1 MQKVAGTGL
10 AALAGG
16 FGGAAIAGVQ
26 FNAQMEQ
33 YTTTFEVFTKSAEKA
48 NEVLDDL
55 QQMGAKT
62 PFEFTDLADA
72 TTTLMAFDFTADEAI
87 DSLEMLGNA
96 SQGNADK
103 LDTITTAFARMSSS
117 GKVSLE
123 DLNMMI
129 DVGFNPLQQ
138 VAENAGITMG
148 EVYDKISKGEISV
161 EQVTEA
167 MQQMTSEG
175 GQYFGLMD
183 AQSETL
189 NGRLSTLSDTV
200 QMKLGEATQFLFDQ
214 FSDLLPAIISFI
226 ENLDLNTVY
235 NGILLVSGALGG
247 LFTAITLVRG
257 AIALF
262 QVTTYIQSLG
272 GLTSAIGMVIAGIGT
287 VLTTIAPVVAVITAV
302 IAVIALVTATI
313 AQLWNTSETFRQS
326 VIEIINNI
334 SNTLNNIWV
343 TIVQPI
349 LTILTETLVN
359 VYNNGIKPLWDQW
372 VAFVGVFV
380 QKVNE
385 LWTTITPVLDWFVNT
400 FGPMLVAVFEL
411 FMTTWQTTINVVL
424 QVAGQLLANLST
436 IVSGIIDVIRGI
448 VDFLVG
454 VFTGDWKLAWNGVQ
468 TIFNGFKQT
477 IDGISGAIKN
487 IFNGIINFVKGGF
500 MSAWQSA
507 WNSVKSIFT
516 GIWNSLRGVVSNV
529 WNNILGLFSNGGQIF
544 NGVVNGISNVFRTIV
559 NNLISGINRV
569 IATPF
574 NTING
579 ILNGIRNISVLGAKP
594 FAGLWSANPLPV
606 PRIPT
611 LQRGGV
617 LEKGQVG
624 LLEGNG
630 AEAVV
635 PLDRN
640 KAWIR
645 AVAKDMLNIMPQVQN
660 KTNNQTVNFYQ
671 PVETADQVA
680 RALRLQQR
688 YGLAG

>member
-16 FGGAAIAGVQ
+16 FGGMAVAGVQ

-48 NEVLDDL
+48 NEVLNDL

-72 TTTLMAFDFTADEAI
+72 TTTLMAFGFTADEAI

-272 GLTSAIGMVIAGIGT
+272 GLTSAIGMVTAGIGT
-287 VLTTIAPVVAVITAV
+287 VLATIAPVVAVITAV

-313 AQLWNTSETFRQS
+313 TQLWNTSETFRQS

-500 MSAWQSA
+500 TSAWQSA

-516 GIWNSLRGVVSNV
+516 GIWNSLKGVVSNV

>member
-48 NEVLDDL
+48 NEVLNDL

-72 TTTLMAFDFTADEAI
+72 TTTLMAFGFTADEAI

-103 LDTITTAFARMSSS
+103 LDTITKAFARMSSS

-272 GLTSAIGMVIAGIGT
+272 GLTSAIGMVTAGIGT
-287 VLTTIAPVVAVITAV
+287 VLTAIAPVVAVITAV

-313 AQLWNTSETFRQS
+313 TQLWNTSETFRQS

-516 GIWNSLRGVVSNV
+516 GIWNSLSGVVSSV
-529 WNNILGLFSNGGQIF
+529 WSNILGLFSNGGQIF
-544 NGVVNGISNVFRTIV
+544 NGVVNGISKVFRTIV

>member
-1 MQKVAGTGL
+1 
-10 AALAGG
+10 
-16 FGGAAIAGVQ
+16 
-26 FNAQMEQ
+26 
-33 YTTTFEVFTKSAEKA
+33 
-48 NEVLDDL
+48 
-55 QQMGAKT
+55 
-62 PFEFTDLADA
+62 
-72 TTTLMAFDFTADEAI
+72 
-87 DSLEMLGNA
+87 
-96 SQGNADK
+96 
-103 LDTITTAFARMSSS
+103 
-117 GKVSLE
+117 
-123 DLNMMI
+123 
-129 DVGFNPLQQ
+129 
-138 VAENAGITMG
+138 MG
-148 EVYDKISKGEISV
+148 EVYDRISKGKISV
-161 EQVTEA
+161 DQVTEA
-167 MQQMTSEG
+167 MRKMTSEG

-257 AIALF
+257 AVALF

-272 GLTSAIGMVIAGIGT
+272 GLTSAIGMVTAGIGT
-287 VLTTIAPVVAVITAV
+287 VLATIAPVVAVITAV

-313 AQLWNTSETFRQS
+313 TQLWNTSETFRQS

-359 VYNNGIKPLWDQW
+359 VYTNGIKPLWDQW

-500 MSAWQSA
+500 TSAWQSA

-516 GIWNSLRGVVSNV
+516 GIWNSLKGVVSNV

-544 NGVVNGISNVFRTIV
+544 NGVVNGISKVFRTIV

-579 ILNGIRNISVLGAKP
+579 ILNGIRNISVLGVKP
-594 FAGLWSANPLPV
+594 FAGLWRANPLPV
-606 PRIPT
+606 PRIPM
-611 LQRGGV
+611 LERGGV
-617 LEKGQVG
+617 LKKGQVG

>member
-1 MQKVAGTGL
+1 M

>member
-1 MQKVAGTGL
+1 M

-48 NEVLDDL
+48 NEVLNDL

-72 TTTLMAFDFTADEAI
+72 TTTLMAFGFTADEAI

-129 DVGFNPLQQ
+129 DVGFNRLQQ

-235 NGILLVSGALGG
+235 NGILLVTGALGG

-257 AIALF
+257 SIALF

-500 MSAWQSA
+500 TSAWQSA

-516 GIWNSLRGVVSNV
+516 GIWNSLRGVVSSV

-594 FAGLWSANPLPV
+594 FAGLWGANPLPV
-606 PRIPT
+606 PRIPM
-611 LQRGGV
+611 LERGGV

-645 AVAKDMLNIMPQVQN
+645 AVAKDMLNIIPQVQN

>member
-48 NEVLDDL
+48 NEVLNDL

-72 TTTLMAFDFTADEAI
+72 TTTLMAFGFTADEAI

-103 LDTITTAFARMSSS
+103 LDTITKAFARMSSS

-272 GLTSAIGMVIAGIGT
+272 GLTSAIGMVTAGIGT
-287 VLTTIAPVVAVITAV
+287 VLTAIAPVVAVITAV

-313 AQLWNTSETFRQS
+313 TQLWNTSETFRQS

-385 LWTTITPVLDWFVNT
+385 LWTTITPVLAWFVNT

-516 GIWNSLRGVVSNV
+516 GIWNSLSGVVSSV
-529 WNNILGLFSNGGQIF
+529 WSNILGLFSNGGQIF
-544 NGVVNGISNVFRTIV
+544 NGVVNGISKVFRTIV

>member
-1 MQKVAGTGL
+1 M

-72 TTTLMAFDFTADEAI
+72 TTTLMAFGFTADEAI

-96 SQGNADK
+96 SQGNAEK
-103 LDTITTAFARMSSS
+103 LGTITTAFARMSSS

-123 DLNMMI
+123 DIDMMI
-129 DVGFNPLQQ
+129 DAGFNPLQQ
-138 VAENAGITMG
+138 VAEDAGISMG
-148 EVYDKISKGEISV
+148 EVYDRISKGKISV
-161 EQVTEA
+161 DQVTEA
-167 MQQMTSEG
+167 MRKMTSEG

-200 QMKLGEATQFLFDQ
+200 QMKLGEATQFLFEK
-214 FSDLLPAIISFI
+214 FSDLLPVIISFV
-226 ENLDLNTVY
+226 ENLDLNAVY
-235 NGILLVSGALGG
+235 NGILLVAGALGG

-272 GLTSAIGMVIAGIGT
+272 GLTSAIGMVTAGIGT
-287 VLTTIAPVVAVITAV
+287 VLTTIAPVVAVIIAV

-313 AQLWNTSETFRQS
+313 VQLWNTSETFRQA

-334 SNTLNNIWV
+334 STILNSIWT

-349 LTILTETLVN
+349 LTILTETLIN

-380 QKVNE
+380 EKVSE
-385 LWTTITPVLDWFVNT
+385 LWATITPVLDWFINT
-400 FGPMLVAVFEL
+400 FGPMLVAVFDL
-411 FMTTWQTTINVVL
+411 LMTTWETVITTIL
-424 QVAGQLLANLST
+424 QVAGQWLANIGQ
-436 IVSGIIDVIRGI
+436 IVSGVIDVIQGI
-448 VDFLVG
+448 IDFVVG
-454 VFTGDWKLAWNGVQ
+454 IFTGNWQQAWNGVQ
-468 TIFNGFKQT
+468 SIFSGFSQA
-477 IDGISGAIKN
+477 IDGYIGAIKN
-487 IFNGIINFVKGGF
+487 LFNGIISFVTGTF
-500 MSAWQSA
+500 SSAWSGA
-507 WNSVKSIFT
+507 WNAVKSVFS
-516 GIWNSLRGVVSNV
+516 GIWNSLSGVVSNV
-529 WNNILGLFSNGGQIF
+529 WNTILGLFSNGGQIF

-594 FAGLWSANPLPV
+594 FAGLWGANPLPV
-606 PRIPT
+606 PRIPM
-611 LQRGGV
+611 LERGGV
-617 LEKGQVG
+617 LKKGQVG

>member
-1 MQKVAGTGL
+1 M
-10 AALAGG
+10 
-16 FGGAAIAGVQ
+16 
-26 FNAQMEQ
+26 
-33 YTTTFEVFTKSAEKA
+33 
-48 NEVLDDL
+48 
-55 QQMGAKT
+55 
-62 PFEFTDLADA
+62 
-72 TTTLMAFDFTADEAI
+72 
-87 DSLEMLGNA
+87 
-96 SQGNADK
+96 
-103 LDTITTAFARMSSS
+103 
-117 GKVSLE
+117 
-123 DLNMMI
+123 
-129 DVGFNPLQQ
+129 QQ
-138 VAENAGITMG
+138 VAEDAGISMG
-148 EVYDKISKGEISV
+148 EVYDRISKGKISV
-161 EQVTEA
+161 DQVTEA
-167 MQQMTSEG
+167 MRKMTSEG

-235 NGILLVSGALGG
+235 NGILLVTGALGG

-272 GLTSAIGMVIAGIGT
+272 GLTSAIGMVTAGIGT
-287 VLTTIAPVVAVITAV
+287 VLATIAPVVAVITAV

-313 AQLWNTSETFRQS
+313 TQLWNTSETFRQS

-500 MSAWQSA
+500 TSAWQSA

-516 GIWNSLRGVVSNV
+516 GIWNSLKGVVSNV

-544 NGVVNGISNVFRTIV
+544 NGVVNGISKVFRTIV

-579 ILNGIRNISVLGAKP
+579 ILNGIRNISVLGVKP
-594 FAGLWSANPLPV
+594 FAGLWRANPLPV
-606 PRIPT
+606 PRIPM
-611 LQRGGV
+611 LERGGV
-617 LEKGQVG
+617 LKKGQVG

>member
-48 NEVLDDL
+48 NEVLNDL

-72 TTTLMAFDFTADEAI
+72 TTTLMAFGFTADEAI

-129 DVGFNPLQQ
+129 DVGFNRLQQ

-235 NGILLVSGALGG
+235 NGILLVTGALGG

-257 AIALF
+257 SIALF

-500 MSAWQSA
+500 TSAWQSA

-516 GIWNSLRGVVSNV
+516 GIWNSLRGVVSSV

-594 FAGLWSANPLPV
+594 FAGLWGANPLPV
-606 PRIPT
+606 PRIPM
-611 LQRGGV
+611 LERGGV

-645 AVAKDMLNIMPQVQN
+645 AVAKDMLNIIPQVQN

>member
-1 MQKVAGTGL
+1 M
-10 AALAGG
+10 
-16 FGGAAIAGVQ
+16 
-26 FNAQMEQ
+26 
-33 YTTTFEVFTKSAEKA
+33 
-48 NEVLDDL
+48 
-55 QQMGAKT
+55 
-62 PFEFTDLADA
+62 
-72 TTTLMAFDFTADEAI
+72 
-87 DSLEMLGNA
+87 
-96 SQGNADK
+96 
-103 LDTITTAFARMSSS
+103 
-117 GKVSLE
+117 
-123 DLNMMI
+123 
-129 DVGFNPLQQ
+129 QQ

-272 GLTSAIGMVIAGIGT
+272 GLTSAIGMVTAGIGT
-287 VLTTIAPVVAVITAV
+287 VLATIAPVVAVITAV

-313 AQLWNTSETFRQS
+313 TQLWNTSETFRQS

-380 QKVNE
+380 QKINE

-500 MSAWQSA
+500 TSAWQSA

-516 GIWNSLRGVVSNV
+516 GIWNSLSGVVSSV
-529 WNNILGLFSNGGQIF
+529 WNNILGLFSNGGKIF

>member
-10 AALAGG
+10 ATVATGLGGVAVAG
-16 FGGAAIAGVQ
+16 IQ
-26 FNAQMEQ
+26 YNAQMEQ
-33 YTTTFEVFTKSAEKA
+33 YATTFEVFTKSAEQA
-48 NEVLDDL
+48 NDILEEL
-55 QQMGAKT
+55 QQKGAST
-62 PFEFTDLADA
+62 PFEFTDLAEA
-72 TTTLMAFDFTADEAI
+72 TQRLMAFGFTAEEALGRL
-87 DSLEMLGNA
+87 DMLGNA

-200 QMKLGEATQFLFDQ
+200 QMKLGEATQFLFEK
-214 FSDLLPAIISFI
+214 FSDLLPVIISFV
-226 ENLDLNTVY
+226 ENLDLNAVY
-235 NGILLVSGALGG
+235 NGILLVAGALGG

-272 GLTSAIGMVIAGIGT
+272 GLTSAIGMVTAGIGT
-287 VLTTIAPVVAVITAV
+287 VLATIAPVVAVITAV

-313 AQLWNTSETFRQS
+313 TQLWNTSETFRQS

-400 FGPMLVAVFEL
+400 FGPVLVAVFEL

-436 IVSGIIDVIRGI
+436 IVTGIIDVIRGI

-468 TIFNGFKQT
+468 TIFSGFKQT
-477 IDGISGAIKN
+477 IDGISEAIKN

-500 MSAWQSA
+500 TSAWQSA

-516 GIWNSLRGVVSNV
+516 GIWNSLSGVVSNV